1 MVASESWAGDLELS
15 ASGSSFVKW
24 MCSQHVVAV
33 ELD

>member
-1 MVASESWAGDLELS
+1 MDASGSWAGDLELS
-15 ASGSSFVKW
+15 ASVSSFVKW

>member
-1 MVASESWAGDLELS
+1 MDASGSWAGDLKLS
-15 ASGSSFVKW
+15 ASVSSFVKW